1 VECADRIATMA
12 TERTL
17 EPVRSMARYDA
28 LCAVTM
34 RARLGDRR
42 FEITIRKAWPEGS
55 ERPPAYRWEVREV
68 GGDGRPGSD
77 EEATRV
83 DADLPQE
90 HSAEPEDA
98 YWIALEAAQ
107 RVIDSARA

>member
-28 LCAVTM
+28 LSAVAV
-34 RARLGDRR
+34 RARLGGRR

-77 EEATRV
+77 EEVIRV
-83 DADLPQE
+83 DADSAE
-90 HSAEPEDA
+90 KHSAEPEGA

-107 RVIDSARA
+107 RALESARA